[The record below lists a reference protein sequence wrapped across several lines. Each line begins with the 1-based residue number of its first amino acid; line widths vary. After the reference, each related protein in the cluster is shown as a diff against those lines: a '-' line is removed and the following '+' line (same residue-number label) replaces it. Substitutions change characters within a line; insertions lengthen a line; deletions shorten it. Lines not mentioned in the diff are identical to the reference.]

1 MALYEFQCARCG
13 RRTEVIQR
21 FSDPAPAECPHC
33 GGALT
38 KLLSS
43 PAFQFKGSGFYAT
56 DYGRSGAK
64 PEDAS
69 KEKEGDSSK
78 GKEGDSKEKEGA
90 SSKGKEGGGGGPS
103 EAGAATKGDSGG
115 DSSKEKKD
123 SGTGTVSDGGAAKA
137 SPESSSPSKKNT
149 KRK

>member
-78 GKEGDSKEKEGA
+78 GKEG
-90 SSKGKEGGGGGPS
+90 GGGGPS